1 MSNQENKDPGT
12 PNWIRFLFVAPLVGG
27 LLYAVF
33 YHGFLAPTADTQY
46 RQSAGLMAF
55 QAAGKIDITPI
66 PARSAA
72 AVEKGAA
79 TYKAVCSAC
88 HGANLEGVIGPNLSD
103 AVWLHGKTKESE
115 LMTLIIKGVSPAE
128 AKQASKQMMPSRG
141 GNSSLTNEQLW
152 EVVYFIQSKNPS
164 VVKDAESAGK

>member
-1 MSNQENKDPGT
+1 MSNQESKDPGT
-12 PNWIRFLFVAPLVGG
+12 PNWIRFLFIAPLVGG
-27 LLYAVF
+27 LLYAIF
-33 YHGFLAPTADTQY
+33 YHGFLAPTPDTQY

-79 TYKAVCSAC
+79 TYKTVCSAC

-103 AVWLHGKTKESE
+103 AAWLHGKTKESE
-115 LMTLIIKGVSPAE
+115 LITLVIKGIGSAE
-128 AKQASKQMMPSRG
+128 AKQPAKTPMPSRG
-141 GNSSLTNEQLW
+141 NGALTNEQLW